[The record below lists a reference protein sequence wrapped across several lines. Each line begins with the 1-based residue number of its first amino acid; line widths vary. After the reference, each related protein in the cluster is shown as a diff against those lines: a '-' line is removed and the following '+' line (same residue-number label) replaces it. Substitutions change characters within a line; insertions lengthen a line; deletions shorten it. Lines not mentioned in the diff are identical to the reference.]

1 MPEGEETV
9 RYSVILRPHRSAG
22 RQAARWAVGL
32 VGIMAI
38 PVSAACLLAGAWPV
52 LPFMGAEAVLLY
64 LLMRLNQRA
73 GNALESINLTR
84 SALTVKRI
92 DHWGKTLRVAFQP
105 FWLQVNIEDLPGNT
119 NRLELRSHGRSL
131 IIANFLLPHERVELA
146 LALRRELSRLNSTLP
161 AAGTPIVT

>member
-1 MPEGEETV
+1 MPEGEETI
-9 RYSVILRPHRSAG
+9 RYSVVLRPHRSAG
-22 RQAARWAVGL
+22 RRAARWAVGL

-38 PVSAACLLAGAWPV
+38 PVSVACLVAGAWPV
-52 LPFMGAEAVLLY
+52 LPFLGAEAVLLY
-64 LLMRLNQRA
+64 VLMLLNQRA
-73 GNALESINLTR
+73 GNALETINLTR
-84 SALTVKRI
+84 SALTVRRI

-146 LALRRELSRLNSTLP
+146 LALRRELSRLNSTVA
-161 AAGTPIVT
+161 AAGRPIVT